1 MVNKGSRKIHP
12 TSTGVERLFTFNI
25 CHKTVHKR
33 GINMTL
39 INSAVDK
46 LTIIY
51 PLLYRRRFVI
61 HVATY
66 MVEDRKRRD
75 SNRYRSEDE
84 S

>member
-1 MVNKGSRKIHP
+1 
-12 TSTGVERLFTFNI
+12 
-25 CHKTVHKR
+25 
-33 GINMTL
+33 MTL